1 MSNLITIPI
10 TFRKEDLVYVR
21 EVAAIDGVSIDCLVA
36 RFVDEGM
43 KRLAMQDNFNEV
55 VEEIVVGL
63 AKQAARTE
71 RELDLNRLVKNRRKQ
86 R

>member
-21 EVAAIDGVSIDCLVA
+21 EVAAIDGVSIDCLITS
-36 RFVDEGM
+36 FVDEGM
-43 KRLAMQDNFNEV
+43 KRRAMLDNFNEV

-71 RELDLNRLVKNRRKQ
+71 RVLDLNALADKRRKP

>member
-1 MSNLITIPI
+1 MSDLITIPI

-21 EVAAIDGVSIDCLVA
+21 EVAAIDGVSIDCLVS

-43 KRLAMQDNFNEV
+43 KRLAMIDNFNEV

-63 AKQAARTE
+63 AKQAARAD
-71 RELDLNRLVKNRRKQ
+71 RELDLNALVNKRRMP